1 VDDAGRYLRLLGID
15 AASSGLAGLRA
26 IVRAHVTRVPF
37 ENVSK
42 LLLYGREG
50 RARALTLTEF
60 LDGIEH
66 RDLGGTCY
74 SSNPFLVELL
84 RAVGYD
90 AHLLGADMSEPNVH
104 TSIRVRLDGTDYHVD
119 VGYGAPLY
127 EPIRLDCLPYAV
139 EWGRCRY
146 VVDTSGRHGEF
157 VMSHYED
164 GQRKH
169 GYVVHPPARDA
180 GFFLPIVLASFEPG
194 RTFMRCLRIVRFFD
208 DYSVD
213 LRDRVLTISRPGS
226 NDETRLDT
234 PAQLRKAFDDVL
246 RMPRCPVEEAIA
258 IYESMNGVRFF
269 GDDGAA

>member
-1 VDDAGRYLRLLGID
+1 MDEAERYLRLLGMD
-15 AASSGLAGLRA
+15 AAPSGLAGLWA

-50 RARALTLTEF
+50 RARAITLAEF

-74 SSNPFLVELL
+74 SSNPFLVDLL
-84 RAVGYD
+84 RTVGYEAD
-90 AHLLGADMSEPNVH
+90 LLGADMSEPDVH
-104 TSIRVRLDGTDYHVD
+104 TSIRVRLDGIDYHVD

-127 EPIRLDCLPYAV
+127 EPIRLDRLPYAV

-146 VVDTSGRHGEF
+146 VVEESNRLGEY

-164 GQRKH
+164 GRRKH

-180 GFFLPIVLASFEPG
+180 GFFLPIIAASFEPA

-208 DYSVD
+208 GYSAD
-213 LRDRVLTISRPGS
+213 LHDRVLTISRPGS
-226 NDETRLDT
+226 SDQTRLDT
-234 PAQLRKAFDDVL
+234 RAQLRNAIDGVL
-246 RMPRCPVEEAIA
+246 GMPRCPIEEAVA
-258 IYESMNGVRFF
+258 IYESVNGVRLF
-269 GDDGAA
+269 GDRGAA